1 MKLGLYFRQAW
12 YNLRVNRVYSAVF
25 IAGTAVSVA
34 LVMAFL
40 TVLSSRVVN
49 TVPETHRDRMLSVSH
64 LLYKGDMGTL
74 GFGVSAE
81 FGKRFLDSLPGVEC
95 WTAMAPGHFMEG
107 PLTLRDAAGISCK
120 AFTRFVDRNFW
131 RVFDFQFVAGRP
143 LSESGM
149 HGSAVEMVVSESI
162 ARRLAGTSDAVGKEV
177 YWDGRLFRICGVVR
191 DVPISA
197 SAAFAEA
204 WMPLDE
210 YDINMSWFGRMSF
223 GKVSFLGNGSIYI
236 LADDRASFRKIRSGI
251 EDRLEIFNHTDDSGS
266 ELSLPRGVPSYVES
280 MFVQFDIHDN
290 KQSVSS
296 YVWMSAGVLLLI
308 LLVPL
313 FNLSGMVT
321 SRMEARLTEFGTRKA
336 FGAGSGSIL
345 SQITWENLLL
355 TLIGGVLGLVLSWLL
370 LEVFSRQLSM
380 LIPTG
385 GWMPGAAGYGT
396 PEAGY
401 FDFRDFYN
409 IYLGTALLLVI
420 VVLNVLSA
428 LLPARRVIR
437 HPITE
442 SLNYKK

>member
-149 HGSAVEMVVSESI
+149 HGSAVELVVSESV
-162 ARRLAGTSDAVGKEV
+162 AHRLAGKSDAVGKEV
-177 YWDGRLFRICGVVR
+177 YWDGRLFRVCGVVR

-210 YDINMSWFGRMSF
+210 YDINMSWLGRMFF
-223 GKVSFLGNGSIYI
+223 GKVSFLGNGPIYI

-280 MFVQFDIHDN
+280 MFVQFDSHGNSQPVRPYI
-290 KQSVSS
+290 
-296 YVWMSAGVLLLI
+296 WMSVGVLLLI

-420 VVLNVLSA
+420 VVINVLSA

>member
-1 MKLGLYFRQAW
+1 MVQ
-12 YNLRVNRVYSAVF
+12 

-95 WTAMAPGHFMEG
+95 WTAIAPGHFMEG

-131 RVFDFQFVAGRP
+131 RVFDFQFVAGSP

-149 HGSAVEMVVSESI
+149 HGSAAELVVSESV
-162 ARRLAGTSDAVGKEV
+162 AHRLAGKSDAVGKEV
-177 YWDGRLFRICGVVR
+177 YWDGRLFRVCGVVR

-210 YDINMSWFGRMSF
+210 YDINMSWLGRMFF
-223 GKVSFLGNGSIYI
+223 GNVSFLGNGPIYI
-236 LADDRASFRKIRSGI
+236 LADDRASFRNSQPVRPYI
-251 EDRLEIFNHTDDSGS
+251 
-266 ELSLPRGVPSYVES
+266 
-280 MFVQFDIHDN
+280 
-290 KQSVSS
+290 
-296 YVWMSAGVLLLI
+296 WMSVGVLLLI

-420 VVLNVLSA
+420 VVLNVL
-428 LLPARRVIR
+428 PARRVIR

>member
-149 HGSAVEMVVSESI
+149 HGSAAELVVSESV
-162 ARRLAGTSDAVGKEV
+162 AHRLAGKSDAVGKEV
-177 YWDGRLFRICGVVR
+177 YWDGRLFRVCGVVR

-210 YDINMSWFGRMSF
+210 YDINMSWLGRMFF
-223 GKVSFLGNGSIYI
+223 GNVSFLGNGPIYI
-236 LADDRASFRKIRSGI
+236 LADGRASFRKIRSGI

-280 MFVQFDIHDN
+280 MFVQFDSHGNSQPVRPYI
-290 KQSVSS
+290 
-296 YVWMSAGVLLLI
+296 WMSVGVLLLI

-336 FGAGSGSIL
+336 FGARDGSIL
-345 SQITWENLLL
+345 SQIAWENLLL

-380 LIPTG
+380 LVPTG

-420 VVLNVLSA
+420 V
-428 LLPARRVIR
+428 
-437 HPITE
+437 
-442 SLNYKK
+442 

>member
-95 WTAMAPGHFMEG
+95 WTATAPMSFMDG

-131 RVFDFQFVAGRP
+131 RVFDFQFIAGRP

-210 YDINMSWFGRMSF
+210 YDINMSWLGRMFSVTT
-223 GKVSFLGNGSIYI
+223 GP
-236 LADDRASFRKIRSGI
+236 RSVK
-251 EDRLEIFNHTDDSGS
+251 SG
-266 ELSLPRGVPSYVES
+266 RGLRTAWRYS
-280 MFVQFDIHDN
+280 
-290 KQSVSS
+290 
-296 YVWMSAGVLLLI
+296 
-308 LLVPL
+308 
-313 FNLSGMVT
+313 T
-321 SRMEARLTEFGTRKA
+321 
-336 FGAGSGSIL
+336 
-345 SQITWENLLL
+345 
-355 TLIGGVLGLVLSWLL
+355 
-370 LEVFSRQLSM
+370 
-380 LIPTG
+380 IP
-385 GWMPGAAGYGT
+385 M
-396 PEAGY
+396 
-401 FDFRDFYN
+401 
-409 IYLGTALLLVI
+409 TAER
-420 VVLNVLSA
+420 N
-428 LLPARRVIR
+428 
-437 HPITE
+437 
-442 SLNYKK
+442 

>member
-131 RVFDFQFVAGRP
+131 RVFDFQFVVGRP

-149 HGSAVEMVVSESI
+149 HGSAAELVVSESV
-162 ARRLAGTSDAVGKEV
+162 AHRLAGKSDAVGKEV
-177 YWDGRLFRICGVVR
+177 YWDGRLFRVCGVVR

-210 YDINMSWFGRMSF
+210 YDINMSWLGRMFF
-223 GKVSFLGNGSIYI
+223 GNVSFLGNGPIYI

-251 EDRLEIFNHTDDSGS
+251 EDRLEIFNHTDDSGT

-280 MFVQFDIHDN
+280 VFAQFDSHGNSQPVRPYI
-290 KQSVSS
+290 
-296 YVWMSAGVLLLI
+296 WMSVGVLLLI

-336 FGAGSGSIL
+336 FGACGGSIL

-370 LEVFSRQLSM
+370 LEVFSRQVSM
-380 LIPTG
+380 LIPGG

>member
-131 RVFDFQFVAGRP
+131 RVFDFQFVAGSP

-149 HGSAVEMVVSESI
+149 HGSAAELVVSEST

-210 YDINMSWFGRMSF
+210 YDINMSWLGRMFF
-223 GKVSFLGNGSIYI
+223 GNVSFLGNGPIYI

-266 ELSLPRGVPSYVES
+266 ELSLPRGIPSYVES
-280 MFVQFDIHDN
+280 MFVQFDIHGN
-290 KQSVSS
+290 KQSVLS
-296 YVWMSAGVLLLI
+296 YIWMSVGVLLLI

-385 GWMPGAAGYGT
+385 GWMPGSAGYRT

>member
-1 MKLGLYFRQAW
+1 MKLGLYFKQAW

-95 WTAMAPGHFMEG
+95 WTSMAPGHFMGG
-107 PLTLRDAAGISCK
+107 PLSLEDAAGINCK
-120 AFTRFVDRNFW
+120 AYTRFVDRNFW
-131 RVFDFQFVAGRP
+131 KIFDFQFISGRS

-149 HGSAVEMVVSESI
+149 HGSAAELVVSESV
-162 ARRLAGTSDAVGKEV
+162 ARRLTGRSDAVGKEV
-177 YWDGRLFRICGVVR
+177 YWNGRLFRICGVVR
-191 DVPISA
+191 DVPMSA

-210 YDINMSWFGRMSF
+210 YDSDMSWLGRMFS
-223 GKVSFLGNGSIYI
+223 GASSFLGNGIIYI

-251 EDRLEIFNHTDDSGS
+251 EDRMELFNNTDDSGTK
-266 ELSLPRGVPSYVES
+266 LSLPQGVPSYVES
-280 MFVQFDIHDN
+280 VFMQVDRFQN
-290 KQSVSS
+290 KLPLSPYIWLSV
-296 YVWMSAGVLLLI
+296 GVLLLI

-336 FGAGSGSIL
+336 FGACGGSIL

-380 LIPTG
+380 LVPTG

-409 IYLGTALLLVI
+409 IYLGAVLLLVI